1 MKRKIACMFMALML
15 VISLLPAGAIH
26 TRAASY
32 LLPSENVVSL
42 IKQYEGFSASAYWDV
57 NQWTIGYGTT
67 GTAGQVISEYDA
79 DLALRGRLSAISE
92 KINQFTASNGLVLS
106 QNQHD
111 ALISF
116 SFNCGTDWT
125 TQGGR
130 FYEAVVRHAGVNE
143 FLFAIS
149 LWANVGSTPNPNLLN
164 RRLSEANL
172 YLNGVY
178 SVSAPAAYTYTIFDP
193 NGGVA
198 GSGGEDKMQAYLS
211 GSNVNILVGNPSK
224 AGLSFGGWF
233 TAPSGGNSVKYLSA
247 ATAGATVYAQYGVP
261 VSVTSTYAYLRNG
274 AGTAYT
280 QTGTVSAGTQ
290 LIIVE
295 TAQVGGAMWGR
306 CADGWIS
313 LEYTNYVNGGAA
325 GAVTGNPAGTQ
336 TGVQQAVTNG
346 TVVCTTGVNI
356 RNGAGTN
363 YAKVGAAYNGQ
374 RVTIYEIVSVGGV
387 NWGRIGQ
394 NQWICLTYVKLDSTA
409 SLPGAGSTGSGV
421 IWDNG
426 NSSTGPN
433 AGTGTITGTTYT
445 LGTVTTNGLRVR
457 SAAGVG
463 NTVVGV
469 LNKGAQV
476 KVYSQIIKDNAP
488 WGRIDQGWVCMNYVS
503 LYSTGT
509 GTTAPGTGAPSTGA
523 GTPSTGTAI
532 ATGVVNANTGLI
544 VRGGAGMSAPR
555 VSTLSPGTA
564 VSIYEKVT
572 VNGMEWGRIG
582 TNQWVCL
589 AYVRLTTSSLP
600 GTTTPGIPTTPSTGT
615 TGTGTVISSTN
626 LNIRSGPG
634 NYPRVGSLTPG
645 SVVTVY
651 EVALSG
657 NQQWGRIGANQWV
670 CMTYVRM
677 NSTGTGAGTA
687 TIPSTGYTGRVTSK
701 TNLHV
706 RAAAGTNNAIV
717 GNLAPG
723 SVITIYQ
730 LTNVNGVSWG
740 RTGTGWVCM
749 NYVQLTGGTGTGSG
763 AVWQ

>member
-32 LLPSENVVSL
+32 LLPSENVVTL

-67 GTAGQVISEYDA
+67 GTAGQTISEYEA
-79 DLALRGRLSAISE
+79 DMALRSKLSAISE

-111 ALISF
+111 ALVSF

-149 LWANVGSTPNPNLLN
+149 LWANVGSTPNTTLLN

-178 SVSAPAAYTYTIFDP
+178 SKSAPAAYTYTIFDP

-224 AGLSFGGWF
+224 AGLTFGGWF
-233 TAPSGGNSVKYLSA
+233 TAPSGGSAVKYLSA

-290 LIIVE
+290 LIVVE
-295 TAQVGGAMWGR
+295 TAQVNGAMWGR

-313 LEYTNYVNGGAA
+313 LEYTNYVNGGQT
-325 GAVTGNPAGTQ
+325 VTQPN
-336 TGVQQAVTNG
+336 VQQTATNG
-346 TVVCTTGVNI
+346 TVVCTTGVNV
-356 RNGAGTN
+356 RNGAGTS
-363 YAKVGAAYNGQ
+363 AAIVGSAYNGQ
-374 RVTIYEIVSVGGV
+374 RVTVYETVSVNGAP
-387 NWGRIGQ
+387 WGRIGQ
-394 NQWICLTYVKLDSTA
+394 GRWICLTYVKMDSA
-409 SLPGAGSTGSGV
+409 ISVPGTGTTGSGV

-426 NSSTGPN
+426 NSNTGTN
-433 AGTGTITGTTYT
+433 AGTGTITGTAYT
-445 LGTVTTNGLRVR
+445 LGTVTTNGLRIR
-457 SAAGVG
+457 AAAGVG
-463 NTVVGV
+463 NTVVGT

-476 KVYSQIIKDNAP
+476 RVYSQIIKDNAP

-503 LYSTGT
+503 LNSVGT
-509 GTTAPGTGAPSTGA
+509 GTTTPGTT
-523 GTPSTGTAI
+523 TPSTGTAI

-544 VRGGAGMSAPR
+544 VRSGAGMSAPR

-582 TNQWVCL
+582 VNQWVCL
-589 AYVRLTTSSLP
+589 AYVRLTS
-600 GTTTPGIPTTPSTGT
+600 GTTTPSTPSTPSTGT

-634 NYPRVGSLTPG
+634 SYPRVGSLTPG
-645 SVVTVY
+645 TVVTIY

-657 NQQWGRIGANQWV
+657 NQQWGRIGNNQWV
-670 CMTYVRM
+670 CMTYIRM
-677 NSTGTGAGTA
+677 NSTGTGTGST
-687 TIPSTGYTGRVTSK
+687 TIPSTGYTGRVTSR

-763 AVWQ
+763 AIWQ